1 MPLEASRGVAVCSLY
16 SKVLYSISKLS
27 NYNFLFLQD
36 LLPSTPP
43 RRQSDPGKKSSKS
56 SETSP
61 DGSRSPAKLV
71 TDTLDDEEEDVFPDT
86 DEVEEEKVRPVG
98 MMRKLSKQVK
108 NSSSAL
114 TKVMKK
120 TIQKKSENSLLQKK
134 LQSLKKDINAAPGKI
149 RRPPREV
156 FLTNADL
163 IDNSPFKKPP
173 TLGGEEKRE
182 VHADDG
188 NRQILESIT
197 TGVAAR
203 RKRRASSSS
212 TLSSTSDSVRSRSR
226 TRHESSSSHA
236 SDTSSTRSTRK
247 SSLVSSD
254 VCAATSSKALLKSP
268 ENKSTKASATE
279 EKKETLKTAKTEEL
293 TSAKGL
299 TKAKKKLFAST
310 KKLVNSKSKNDTIK
324 SESDETEKKTNINRS
339 KNNSGSAKKKGIALR
354 KQEPKSTE
362 KKLKKDVEVSIEN
375 EEKDTTKNKTETS
388 KAAKLKKSVSK
399 IQQLKKGLKRK
410 HSTTSVD
417 VQAKKR
423 RVSVESK
430 TGSTKTKK
438 DEDIVTKDSGSPASS
453 DSTQGG
459 DDTDTEEQTVV
470 HVQVD
475 DEITLCISDS
485 TYSEYQKIEANGP
498 SPVKKTKLKKKKSS
512 AGLNKVQK
520 STQDDKEKTAA
531 SIF

>member
-1 MPLEASRGVAVCSLY
+1 
-16 SKVLYSISKLS
+16 
-27 NYNFLFLQD
+27 
-36 LLPSTPP
+36 
-43 RRQSDPGKKSSKS
+43 
-56 SETSP
+56 
-61 DGSRSPAKLV
+61 
-71 TDTLDDEEEDVFPDT
+71 
-86 DEVEEEKVRPVG
+86 
-98 MMRKLSKQVK
+98 MRKLSKQVK

-134 LQSLKKDINAAPGKI
+134 LQSLKKDMNAAPGKM

-212 TLSSTSDSVRSRSR
+212 TVSSTSDSVRSRSR
-226 TRHESSSSHA
+226 TRHESNSSHA

-268 ENKSTKASATE
+268 ENKPTKASATG
-279 EKKETLKTAKTEEL
+279 EKKETLKSAKTEEL

-310 KKLVNSKSKNDTIK
+310 KKLLNSKSKNDTIK
-324 SESDETEKKTNINRS
+324 SEGDETEKKTNLNTS
-339 KNNSGSAKKKGIALR
+339 KNNTGSAKKKGIALR
-354 KQEPKSTE
+354 KQEPKSAE
-362 KKLKKDVEVSIEN
+362 KKLKKD
-375 EEKDTTKNKTETS
+375 EEKDITKNKTETS

-399 IQQLKKGLKRK
+399 IQHLKKGLKRK

-417 VQAKKR
+417 VQVKKR
-423 RVSVESK
+423 RVSVDSK
-430 TGSTKTKK
+430 TGLTKTKK

-453 DSTQGG
+453 DSTHGG

-512 AGLNKVQK
+512 VGLNKVQK

-531 SIF
+531 SVKSSKQGTQNLAEKPSKPSEVSSPVLKKKKKKVVESEGDPTNSAAGLKKKKRKILNSVSGVRKGRSGANTRSTNIHL